1 MVFNDFESAM
11 SSLSNDDRVNEI
23 FVIGG
28 ATIYEEAMKN
38 PNCKLVLA
46 TRVNK
51 TFECDTFMTS
61 INSNFEPIHIS
72 ETYS

>member
-1 MVFNDFESAM
+1 MK
-11 SSLSNDDRVNEI
+11 SLSNDERVNEI

-28 ATIYEEAMKN
+28 ASIYEEAMKS

-51 TFECDTFMTS
+51 TFECDTFLS
-61 INSNFEPIHIS
+61 GISSGYEPIHIS
-72 ETYS
+72 